1 MADPNQEFE
10 TNPGN
15 LSDDTIDF
23 NLLRLDTFT
32 PSCKNC
38 SSPTLHHPSCTSSG
52 CSGFP
57 INPSSSNKR
66 RSPNSTASIISDQ
79 IPKRPKKL
87 FLEPFETTTTAAASA
102 KIAETMTTPL
112 TKGTASL
119 PPRPPFRRCFSDVSP
134 VKSFS
139 SGSNNDLSFDVN
151 SDYQLLK
158 KMKNCTREMTQWF
171 ADVLPDETV
180 AEDEEDKGVTIEDS
194 AADITQANLVTESD
208 EHVFA
213 ERTGD
218 SLIVHFKCPCSRGFQ
233 ILLSGT
239 HCYYKL
245 L

>member
-10 TNPGN
+10 TNPEN

-38 SSPTLHHPSCTSSG
+38 SSPTLHHPSCTSCG

-57 INPSSSNKR
+57 INSSSSNKR

-87 FLEPFETTTTAAASA
+87 FLEPFETTAAASA
-102 KIAETMTTPL
+102 AAIPFGDFSKITLPSRQSPPKIAETMTTPV

-134 VKSFS
+134 
-139 SGSNNDLSFDVN
+139 
-151 SDYQLLK
+151 LLK
-158 KMKNCTREMTQWF
+158 KMKDCTKEMTQWF
-171 ADVLPDETV
+171 EDVLPDETV